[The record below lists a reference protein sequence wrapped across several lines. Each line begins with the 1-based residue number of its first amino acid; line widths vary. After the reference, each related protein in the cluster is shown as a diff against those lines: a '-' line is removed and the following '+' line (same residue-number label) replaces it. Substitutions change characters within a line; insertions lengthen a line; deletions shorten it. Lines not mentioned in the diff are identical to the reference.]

1 MMSLQK
7 DYILLQILVEDDY
20 TKLFGR
26 VRVESDLPRLDPHS
40 WNTDSVHHFI

>member
-20 TKLFGR
+20 PKLFGR
-26 VRVESDLPRLDPHS
+26 VGSKV
-40 WNTDSVHHFI
+40 THHFRPKLLECR